1 MKERQLRN
9 LKITDVVSMDFVVM
23 TTNPP
28 EAGKEDGGS
37 TVSTNKHGFESGS
50 IPQKQFLDCM
60 KKLRKH
66 ALEICEMDIV
76 DKKNYTNWNVS
87 ELKISGDVTLKQ
99 SRVIMTVTKY
109 GESEYQEVEKLTAII
124 EDIIE
129 EAWSYFD
136 QNAQLDAFEQKLE
149 TNFVK

>member
-76 DKKNYTNWNVS
+76 DTKNYTNWNVS

-109 GESEYQEVEKLTAII
+109 VERTKKTIHFKTPQVTMYGESEYQEVEKLTA
-124 EDIIE
+124 
-129 EAWSYFD
+129 
-136 QNAQLDAFEQKLE
+136 
-149 TNFVK
+149 